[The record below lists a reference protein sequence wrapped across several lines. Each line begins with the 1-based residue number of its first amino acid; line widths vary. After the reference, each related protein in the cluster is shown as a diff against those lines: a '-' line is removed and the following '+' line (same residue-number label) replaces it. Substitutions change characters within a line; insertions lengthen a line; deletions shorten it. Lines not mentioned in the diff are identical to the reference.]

1 MEQGN
6 VHSVLFEKSDMYNY
20 NTPEDLQF
28 YTTNYG
34 DPNTYSAQVN
44 TGYFGQPTTQA
55 YMHHNEFHTSG
66 NFWSAF
72 GTGGFA
78 DEPPLLEVLNPLKTI
93 DKHIMDDTDLAGPLI
108 YCLIFGVSLLLT
120 GKAHFGYIYGVAL
133 LGWLSIYLILNLMS
147 DLGIDIYRT
156 ASVLGYC
163 LLPLTLLSCIGIGIP
178 LCGPIGIMASTLAI
192 SWCTYSSS
200 TIFRQGMDLN
210 NLELEF
216 VENNEKKL
224 RKQLLM
230 ISVINSFED
239 LVDSEEQFDSG
250 NAIANNANNI
260 NEVSPLSNSI

>member
-163 LLPLTLLSCIGIGIP
+163 LLPLTLLSCIGI
-178 LCGPIGIMASTLAI
+178 
-192 SWCTYSSS
+192 
-200 TIFRQGMDLN
+200 D
-210 NLELEF
+210 
-216 VENNEKKL
+216 
-224 RKQLLM
+224 
-230 ISVINSFED
+230 SFED
-239 LVDSEEQFDSG
+239 LVDSEEQSGSG
-250 NAIANNANNI
+250 NAIANNANKI

>member
-34 DPNTYSAQVN
+34 DPNTYTAQVN

-93 DKHIMDDTDLAGPLI
+93 DKHLMDDTDLAGPLI

-147 DLGIDIYRT
+147 DLGIDVYRT
-156 ASVLGYC
+156 ASQ
-163 LLPLTLLSCIGIGIP
+163 
-178 LCGPIGIMASTLAI
+178 
-192 SWCTYSSS
+192 
-200 TIFRQGMDLN
+200 QGMDLN

-239 LVDSEEQFDSG
+239 LVDSSGSG

-260 NEVSPLSNSI
+260 NEVSPLNNSSSSNSNMERN

>member
-34 DPNTYSAQVN
+34 DPNTYTAQVN

-93 DKHIMDDTDLAGPLI
+93 DKHLMDDTDLAGPLI

-147 DLGIDIYRT
+147 DLGIDVYRT
-156 ASVLGYC
+156 ASFLDSINY
-163 LLPLTLLSCIGIGIP
+163 SCE
-178 LCGPIGIMASTLAI
+178 
-192 SWCTYSSS
+192 
-200 TIFRQGMDLN
+200 D
-210 NLELEF
+210 
-216 VENNEKKL
+216 
-224 RKQLLM
+224 
-230 ISVINSFED
+230 SFED
-239 LVDSEEQFDSG
+239 LVDSSGSG

-260 NEVSPLSNSI
+260 NEVSPLNNSSSSNSNMERN